1 MNSFDITVL
10 LNNNK
15 TTTFAVVPHDNHEN
29 AYPTYFQ
36 LLVDH
41 EPFSEIRL
49 NDELIWE
56 VCKGKD
62 LCTEDL
68 RQIMSQIESNV
79 YKKSV
84 EEGPVNN
91 QDKHNEKL
99 HNATWFERI
108 VNTFGSKK
116 SAA

>member
-1 MNSFDITVL
+1 MNSFNITVL

-15 TTTFAVVPHDNHEN
+15 TTTLTVVPHDNHEN
-29 AYPTYFQ
+29 SYPTYFQ
-36 LLVDH
+36 LLKD
-41 EPFSEIRL
+41 EELYSEIRL

-62 LCTEDL
+62 LCTDDVH
-68 RQIMSQIESNV
+68 QIMSQIESNV
-79 YKKSV
+79 YKKSA
-84 EEGPVNN
+84 EEDPMNN
-91 QDKHNEKL
+91 QDTHDEKL
-99 HNATWFERI
+99 HNSTWFERI